1 MDGLLIVDKPCGITS
16 HDVVYRLRKVTTER
30 SIGHLGTLDPLAT
43 GVLPMLLG
51 RYTRLARFFKACEK
65 EYSGRIRFGIATDSY
80 DSMGAIT
87 SEAPGTAVYSEQLE
101 HHLASLRGLILQT
114 PPAYSAKKIDGVPAH
129 KLARK
134 GQAPVMRTVPI
145 TVHSFEMCLLT
156 ADTAEFTATVSAG
169 GYVRSLVHDL
179 GLALGCGAHLTE
191 LRRTRAGEF
200 TLDIST
206 PLEVLEKL
214 PVGQSIELLPARD
227 VLSELPAVTVTSD
240 IAARFRQGLPT
251 NLPEF
256 SDAPYVRVFT
266 GSDNL
271 IAVARRLASTLFA
284 PDVVIG

>member
-16 HDVVYRLRKVTTER
+16 HDVVYRLRKVTSER

-51 RYTRLARFFKACEK
+51 RYTRLARFFKAREK
-65 EYSGRIRFGIATDSY
+65 EYSGRIRFGIATDTY
-80 DSMGAIT
+80 DSMGAVT
-87 SEAPGTAVYSEQLE
+87 SEAPGTTLVAELVEQ
-101 HHLASLRGLILQT
+101 HASRLRGLIQQM
-114 PPAYSAKKIDGVPAH
+114 PPVYSAKKIDGVRAH

-134 GQAPVMRTVPI
+134 GEAPIMRPVPV
-145 TVHSFEMCLLT
+145 TVHAFEVRLLSH
-156 ADTAEFTATVSAG
+156 DTAEFAATVSAG

-179 GLALGCGAHLTE
+179 GQTLGCGAHLTE

-200 TLDIST
+200 TLDMST
-206 PLEVLEKL
+206 PLEALEKL
-214 PVGQSIELLPARD
+214 SVGRAVEMLPARE
-227 VLSELPAVTVTSD
+227 VLSELPAVTVTGD

-256 SDAPYVRVFT
+256 SDAPYIRVFT
-266 GSDNL
+266 GPDTL
-271 IAVARRLASTLFA
+271 IAIGRRLAATLFA